1 MRTDMKIFV
10 VPAVL
15 LVIVLLGF
23 FVKQQSELR
32 RQQEIERVVSN
43 ANTSLNLIESN
54 RYPAH

>member
-32 RQQEIERVVSN
+32 RQQEIERVVSD

>member
-1 MRTDMKIFV
+1 MKIFV

-32 RQQEIERVVSN
+32 RQQEIERVVSD